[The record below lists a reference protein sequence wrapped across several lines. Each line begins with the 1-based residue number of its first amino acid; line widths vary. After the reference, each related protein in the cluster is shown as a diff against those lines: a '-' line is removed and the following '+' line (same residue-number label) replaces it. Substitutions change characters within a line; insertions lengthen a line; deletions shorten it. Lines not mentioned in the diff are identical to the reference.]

1 MLGIPSMP
9 HQHQDG
15 KSFVAALKSEP
26 FDRGPIFWHFPH
38 YSNHGFQS
46 PGGAV
51 RDGRYK
57 LLEYYEKGTV
67 QLFDLMQDEGERH
80 DLAST
85 HAKEVVRLRELLSA
99 WRESVDAKM
108 PYPKTATSNPAAGS
122 RVLKNER

>member
-1 MLGIPSMP
+1 MP